1 MDVKDPILAQYER
14 IKQSREREERKTTN
28 RVPFNV
34 KNYLNVRLDP
44 GESMKKLTIRILQ
57 LTPDSESPFKPI
69 AMHYFAPA
77 RKTFVCTKNTNDLPE
92 GTDTRCPFCELKEE
106 VSKKQQGADAV
117 EWNRLKEI
125 YKNNGHSIQYVLRV
139 IDRDDEGHGVKF
151 WKITQ
156 PVYENLI
163 SIYSLN
169 KEDGINI
176 FDYEEGKDLVITIQ
190 KQNSKNR
197 ITSIQAK
204 NRVSPLAETEELKQ
218 EYISDTKLWNNV
230 YGIKTYD
237 YLSILI
243 GGGEPYYDKEANMWV
258 DKQEIEDK
266 RQEDN
271 EREEEFN
278 YELEDDDEDSGDG
291 EIDDLPF

>member
-1 MDVKDPILAQYER
+1 MDVKDPILEQYER
-14 IKQSREREERKTTN
+14 IKRTKERETRESTN

-34 KNYLNVRLDP
+34 RNYLNVRVPD

-57 LTPDSESPFKPI
+57 LTPDSKSPFKPI
-69 AMHYFAPA
+69 AMHYFPSA
-77 RKTFVCTKNTNDLPE
+77 RKTFVCTKNTANLPE
-92 GTDTRCPFCELKEE
+92 GTDTRCPFCELREE
-106 VSKKQQGADAV
+106 VSKKQQGADPV

-125 YKNNGHSIQYVLRV
+125 YKNNGYNTQYVLRV
-139 IDRDDEGHGVKF
+139 IDRDDEEHGVKF

-156 PVYENLI
+156 PTYENLI

-169 KEDGINI
+169 KEDGIDI
-176 FDYEEGKDLVITIQ
+176 FDYDKGKDLVVTIQ

-204 NRVSPLAETEELKQ
+204 NNTSPLAQTEELKQ
-218 EYISDTKLWNNV
+218 EYVSDTKLWNNV

-258 DKQEIEDK
+258 DKKEVEDAK
-266 RQEDN
+266 YEEEEK
-271 EREEEFN
+271 EREFD
-278 YELEDDDEDSGDG
+278 YELEDEGDDDGSG
-291 EIDDLPF
+291 EMDDLPF